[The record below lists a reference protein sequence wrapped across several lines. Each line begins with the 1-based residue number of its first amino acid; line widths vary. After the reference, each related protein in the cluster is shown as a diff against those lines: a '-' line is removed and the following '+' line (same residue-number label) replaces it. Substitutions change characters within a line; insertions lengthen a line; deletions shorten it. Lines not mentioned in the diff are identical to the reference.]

1 MTTACFPQLFNTH
14 LMVSRIVDV
23 PDYDTT
29 HLGQTTSIDLL
40 PSEPIST
47 TTLTL
52 TNVVSG
58 SAWRVEDTADDS
70 QVDAGTASGSTVN
83 ASVPWFGADRT
94 LRIKV
99 RKGTASTYYKPFET
113 QAVVGG
119 STVSVFISQIPD
131 E

>member
-1 MTTACFPQLFNTH
+1 MTTACFPQLFNVH
-14 LMVSRIVDV
+14 VMVSKIVDV
-23 PDYDTT
+23 PDYDATY
-29 HLGQTTSIDLL
+29 LNFTTSIERL

-58 SAWRVEDTADDS
+58 SAWRVEDTADNS

-83 ASVPWFGADRT
+83 ASVPWFGTDRT

>member
-1 MTTACFPQLFNTH
+1 
-14 LMVSRIVDV
+14 MVSRIVDV
-23 PDYDTT
+23 PDYDATY
-29 HLGQTTSIDLL
+29 LNFTTSIERL

-83 ASVPWFGADRT
+83 ASVPWFGTDRT

>member
-1 MTTACFPQLFNTH
+1 VTTACFPQLFNTH

-23 PDYDTT
+23 PDYDATY
-29 HLGQTTSIDLL
+29 LNFTTSIERL

-58 SAWRVEDTADDS
+58 SAWRVEDTADNS

-83 ASVPWFGADRT
+83 ASVPWFGTDRT

>member
-1 MTTACFPQLFNTH
+1 MTTACFPQLFNSH
-14 LMVSRIVDV
+14 VMVSRIVDV
-23 PDYDTT
+23 PDYDATY
-29 HLGQTTSIDLL
+29 LNITTSIERL

-83 ASVPWFGADRT
+83 ASVPWFGTDRT

>member
-1 MTTACFPQLFNTH
+1 
-14 LMVSRIVDV
+14 VRVIER
-23 PDYDTT
+23 
-29 HLGQTTSIDLL
+29 L
-40 PSEPIST
+40 PTEPIST

-58 SAWRVEDTADDS
+58 SAWRIEDTADDS
-70 QVDAGTASGSTVN
+70 LVDSGTASGSTVN
-83 ASVPWFGADRT
+83 ASVPWFGTDRT

-113 QAVVGG
+113 QATVGG
-119 STVSVFISQIPD
+119 STVFIFVFQIPD

>member
-1 MTTACFPQLFNTH
+1 MTTACFPQLFNAH
-14 LMVSRIVDV
+14 VMVSRIVDV
-23 PDYDTT
+23 PDYDATY
-29 HLGQTTSIDLL
+29 LNFTTSIERL

-83 ASVPWFGADRT
+83 ASVPWFGTDRT

>member
-23 PDYDTT
+23 PDYDATY
-29 HLGQTTSIDLL
+29 LGQTTSIERL
-40 PSEPIST
+40 PTEPIST

-83 ASVPWFGADRT
+83 ASVPWFGTDRT

>member
-1 MTTACFPQLFNTH
+1 MTTACFPQLFNAH
-14 LMVSRIVDV
+14 VMVSRIVDV
-23 PDYDTT
+23 PDYDATY
-29 HLGQTTSIDLL
+29 LNFTTSIERL

-58 SAWRVEDTADDS
+58 SAWRVEDTADNS

-83 ASVPWFGADRT
+83 ASVPWFGTDRT

>member
-1 MTTACFPQLFNTH
+1 MTTACFPQLFNSH
-14 LMVSRIVDV
+14 VMVSRIVDV
-23 PDYDTT
+23 PDYDATY
-29 HLGQTTSIDLL
+29 LNITTSIERL

-83 ASVPWFGADRT
+83 ASVPWFGTDRT
-94 LRIKV
+94 LLIKV
-99 RKGTASTYYKPFET
+99 RKGTTSPYYKPFET